1 MYFIE
6 TITSEKQDNK
16 KQRPEAF
23 EWNCGVKWKQWSFRS
38 ENT

>member
-1 MYFIE
+1 MFAIKGRKLHSFDYMYFIE

-23 EWNCGVKWKQWSFRS
+23 E
-38 ENT
+38 